1 MTTTTERKTC
11 EQLVDDRL
19 KDRLEDI
26 RKSAGLDP
34 QGKPTFEPLSIDRV
48 TTYKVCLSFVGACGP
63 ADFLELDWDGEG
75 WIGGRY
81 IYWLDWIFS
90 KTSFASPNLKDGLGG
105 KTLFRERFPFPA
117 MRAVFRS
124 SSDK

>member
-1 MTTTTERKTC
+1 MKTPTERKTC

-34 QGKPTFEPLSIDRV
+34 DDEGHEDCYFEPLSINRV
-48 TTYKVCLSFVGACGP
+48 TTYKVCPSFGSP
-63 ADFLELDWDGEG
+63 ADFFELDWDGEG

-81 IYWLDWIFS
+81 NVFDSDLEGYWFDGATRKITDEEVEEIAEAFGIY
-90 KTSFASPNLKDGLGG
+90 PNLED
-105 KTLFRERFPFPA
+105 
-117 MRAVFRS
+117 
-124 SSDK
+124 

>member
-81 IYWLDWIFS
+81 IYQDWFDDATRTITDEEVEELAETFGIY
-90 KTSFASPNLKDGLGG
+90 PNLARGHWK
-105 KTLFRERFPFPA
+105 
-117 MRAVFRS
+117 
-124 SSDK
+124 